1 MSLPVRV
8 CFILLFFLGM
18 SCTSKVDLSKGGP
31 PQRPELVFPVT
42 IGTVQEGSLT
52 EHAMLVGSV
61 RWARRISLK
70 SEVSAKVLS
79 CSILEGERF
88 NKNDLLVE
96 LDITEYQNEINY
108 LEAQKKK
115 AQESLTRLKTATRP
129 EIMQR
134 LTAEIKQREIRIL
147 QTRKELDRIQKLI
160 QNRIVTEDE
169 LTKATADYE
178 EAVALLDQSKARYE
192 EAKNGAMKEDIAVAE
207 AEIRIQDAGLE
218 RATLNLKRCKVYA
231 PFSGVVLQ
239 KHIETNAV
247 VGKEDSFMEIASLE
261 DIELRLEVPESY
273 AMRIPENLKFSF
285 TADAI
290 PGEIFQATV
299 LNIVPL
305 ADPKS
310 RNVPMRASIEEKAKK
325 QLIPGMFIR
334 GKVPIAT
341 KGKAV
346 LVPLDAVIYRNNDKF
361 IFVVG
366 AENKVHMF
374 KLETGLIGDKMAEVL
389 LPELKPGEQVVTL
402 GGEILFPDAKIQ
414 VISR

>member
-247 VGKEDSFMEIASLE
+247 VGKEDSFMEIASLD

-273 AMRIPENLKFSF
+273 AMRIPENLEFSF
-285 TADAI
+285 TADAF
-290 PGEIFQATV
+290 PGEVFQA
-299 LNIVPL
+299 
-305 ADPKS
+305 
-310 RNVPMRASIEEKAKK
+310 M
-325 QLIPGMFIR
+325 
-334 GKVPIAT
+334 
-341 KGKAV
+341 
-346 LVPLDAVIYRNNDKF
+346 
-361 IFVVG
+361 
-366 AENKVHMF
+366 
-374 KLETGLIGDKMAEVL
+374 
-389 LPELKPGEQVVTL
+389 
-402 GGEILFPDAKIQ
+402 
-414 VISR
+414 